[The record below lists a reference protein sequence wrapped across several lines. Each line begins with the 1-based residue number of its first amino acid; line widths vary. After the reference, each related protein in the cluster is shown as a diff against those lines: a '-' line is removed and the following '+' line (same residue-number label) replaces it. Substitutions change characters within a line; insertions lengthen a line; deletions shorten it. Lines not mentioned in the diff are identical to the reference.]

1 MFLRFWWGDE
11 GFVSVQSKSHQT
23 CLSWL
28 WQSSLG
34 VEKADGTAAIWRAVC
49 DCSLDL
55 VLIKMGE
62 MARDVASKEG
72 SACQD

>member
-1 MFLRFWWGDE
+1 MRVLFL
-11 GFVSVQSKSHQT
+11 SKA
-23 CLSWL
+23 
-28 WQSSLG
+28 
-34 VEKADGTAAIWRAVC
+34 KAIRRVFPGCGKVLLESRRQDGTAAIWRAVC